1 MRLLLE
7 DGSEYG
13 LTGTLQFADVSVD
26 ESTGMVTLRAIFPN
40 PKQELLPGMY
50 VRAILNEGVDDQA
63 ILLSLIHI

>member
-1 MRLLLE
+1 MRTARSSAPIRITRRCACCE

-26 ESTGMVTLRAIFPN
+26 ESTSMVTLRAIFPN

-50 VRAILNEGVDDQA
+50 VRAI
-63 ILLSLIHI
+63 